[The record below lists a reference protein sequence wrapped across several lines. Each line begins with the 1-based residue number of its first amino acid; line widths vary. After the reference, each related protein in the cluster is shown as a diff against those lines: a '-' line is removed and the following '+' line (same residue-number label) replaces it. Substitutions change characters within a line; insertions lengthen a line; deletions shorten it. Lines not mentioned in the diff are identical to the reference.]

1 MKKILV
7 TFVLCFFLAGLAGAA
22 DNGTPAEAEQLVK
35 KGVALVKANGKEKA
49 MAEFNNRKGAFNDR
63 DLYIFAVDFNGKV
76 LAQGGNPKLVGKD
89 FSKIPFIRDMIAL
102 AKSKGSGWV
111 DYKWTNPVT
120 KKLQSKT
127 SYVQRID
134 DYFLGCGVYK

>member
-1 MKKILV
+1 
-7 TFVLCFFLAGLAGAA
+7 
-22 DNGTPAEAEQLVK
+22 VK
-35 KGVALVKANGKEKA
+35 KAAALVKANGKEKA

-120 KKLQSKT
+120 KKLESKT